1 MLTFLMLKAM
11 FNNKKRQP
19 GMYVCLC
26 MGVTDRVIKE
36 LAREGACHDEISACT
51 GAGTRC
57 GTCVSS
63 IRAIVHETQTTSDGH
78 RRLDVVQLVTE
89 TAA

>member
-1 MLTFLMLKAM
+1 
-11 FNNKKRQP
+11 
-19 GMYVCLC
+19 MYVCLC
-26 MGVTDRVIKE
+26 MGVTDRVIKQ
-36 LAREGACHDEISACT
+36 LAREGACPDEISACT

-57 GTCVSS
+57 GTCVSTLRS
-63 IRAIVHETQTTSDGH
+63 IVHETQATSDGH